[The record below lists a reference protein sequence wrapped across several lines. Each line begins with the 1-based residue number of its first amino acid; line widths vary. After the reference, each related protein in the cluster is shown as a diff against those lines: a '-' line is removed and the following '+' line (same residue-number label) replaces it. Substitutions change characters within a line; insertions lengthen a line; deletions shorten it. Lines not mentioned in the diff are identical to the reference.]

1 MKLTIT
7 AAGTRGDVQPYVAL
21 GTGLAAAGF
30 DVQMLTSDDFESL
43 VTHAGLGFRSIGG
56 SIEQTLQSDE
66 WRQTVEG
73 GNFLKIMRKMNE
85 EMTRRAHELAAKVPS
100 LLADSDLI
108 VAGTGGVPG
117 TVAVAEKSGKP
128 LVLAFVFPITPTRD
142 YASPL
147 MPFDSLG
154 GALNRASFYL
164 MQAALWQTGR
174 VGDLTVRRE
183 LGIAPPPR
191 LRGAVPRMIQHGT
204 PLLYGFSRHVLPP
217 SVEWSANIHTT
228 GYWFLDQTWTPP
240 DDLIAFLERGAS
252 PVYIGFGSMSAR
264 NPEES
269 AKIALDALALS
280 GQRGV
285 IASGW
290 GGLHA
295 EDLPDNVYML
305 RSAPHGW
312 LFPRMSAV
320 VHHGGAGT
328 TAAGLRAGVPTVI
341 IPFMGDQAFW
351 GRRTAHLGVGTAPIP
366 RKRLTAQSL
375 AAAITRTVTDQAMR
389 QRAAELGEKIRA
401 EDGISNAVQVIQ
413 RYATE
418 INLVRYSTPNQLS
431 AADGRKPAQ

>member
-7 AAGTRGDVQPYVAL
+7 AAGTRGDVQPFVAL

-30 DVQMLTSDDFESL
+30 DVQVLTSDDFESL
-43 VTHAGLGFRSIGG
+43 VTSAGLRFRSIGG
-56 SIEQTLQSDE
+56 SIEQTLQSEE
-66 WRQTVEG
+66 WRHTVEG

-85 EMTRRAHELAAKVPS
+85 EMTRRAHDLAVKLPP
-100 LLADSDLI
+100 LLADTDLI
-108 VAGTGGVPG
+108 IAGTGGVPG
-117 TVAVAEKSGKP
+117 TLAVAEKLGTP

-154 GALNRASFYL
+154 GAINRASFQV

-191 LRGAVPRMIQHGT
+191 LRGSVPQLIKRGT

-217 SVEWSANIHTT
+217 SADWNANIHTS
-228 GYWFLDQTWTPP
+228 GYWFLDQIGTWTPHE
-240 DDLIAFLERGAS
+240 DLTAFLGRGSA
-252 PVYIGFGSMSAR
+252 PVYIGFGSMSTR

-269 AKIALDALALS
+269 AKLALEALALS

-295 EDLPDNVYML
+295 EDLPDTVFML
-305 RSAPHGW
+305 RAAPHSW

-351 GRRTAHLGVGTAPIP
+351 GRRVAHLGVGTAPIP
-366 RKRLTAQSL
+366 RKRLTAQNL

-389 QRAAELGEKIRA
+389 QRAAALGEKIRA
-401 EDGISNAVQVIQ
+401 EDGIANAVQVIE
-413 RYATE
+413 RFVIE
-418 INLVRYSTPNQLS
+418 PH
-431 AADGRKPAQ
+431 G